1 MGRLNCY
8 TQRYVQAFGIHRV
21 VLSSAGTLLNSKFC
35 GTVSRIVV
43 PFSTGSSVAS
53 PLEHRRAR
61 AHTHSIS
68 MWLNVLTDREILL
81 AEKIGKNVFQQNFE
95 KKQNSGMGKLKG
107 QSPIYIQFFSWRGS
121 VPVLFTVKMHDLFVF
136 FPWSG
141 CPDHGRKMTVHSGAK
156 SNKVVGSIPR
166 SLLSA

>member
-1 MGRLNCY
+1 MGRLNCI

-53 PLEHRRAR
+53 PLEH
-61 AHTHSIS
+61 THYIS

-95 KKQNSGMGKLKG
+95 KQKKLWYGKIKG
-107 QSPIYIQFFSWRGS
+107 TESNLH
-121 VPVLFTVKMHDLFVF
+121 PVLFLTGFCASVIYSKNAWFVF
-136 FPWSG
+136 FFPMIRLSSSWKKND
-141 CPDHGRKMTVHSGAK
+141 CPQWC
-156 SNKVVGSIPR
+156 
-166 SLLSA
+166 